1 MNRIFK
7 ILGLIIFILTQSC
20 GLKNQNDK
28 VSNIDHLE
36 TDIFEN
42 YANDSIRDRIF
53 KIAFNNKSTAPS
65 YIVFIAKDLNTG
77 LTKEICCEAPFL
89 SGGMHRELNVKYDK
103 EGTKYIDSTILANR
117 LKTFEF
123 SNIEALNNISFYE
136 YPEKNIVD
144 QLASKTDLESFHREF
159 GRNDSIKFMHFEN
172 DTGFVQESFA
182 HIMFNCGIITSRD
195 CIAGNNIWF
204 GDPRKELIID
214 EEMDE

>member
-1 MNRIFK
+1 MFK
-7 ILGLIIFILTQSC
+7 FLGLIIIILAQSC

-28 VSNIDHLE
+28 VSNNNQLQ
-36 TDIFEN
+36 TDIFEK
-42 YANDSIRDRIF
+42 YANDSVRDRIF
-53 KIAFNNKSTAPS
+53 KIAYNNKSTAPS
-65 YIVFIAKDLNTG
+65 YIVFTAKDLNTG
-77 LTKEICCEAPFL
+77 LIKEICCEAPFL
-89 SGGMHRELNVKYDK
+89 SGAMHRELNIKYDK
-103 EGTKYIDSTILANR
+103 EGTEYVDSIILANR
-117 LKTFEF
+117 FETYEF
-123 SNIEALNNISFYE
+123 SNKEALKNISFYE

-214 EEMDE
+214 ENVDE